1 MVFCAWP
8 RESNGEEQ
16 CWGKGVTARFFITKL
31 DSEILICV
39 EKKSFLQNFH
49 YGRMTTIKKP
59 IDHHFSSNVNFLFTY
74 CIGLRHLRDYVFK
87 NIQSVGIY

>member
-16 CWGKGVTARFFITKL
+16 CWGKGVTARFFFTKL

-59 IDHHFSSNVNFLFTY
+59 IDHHFSSYL
-74 CIGLRHLRDYVFK
+74 IRK
-87 NIQSVGIY
+87 

>member
-16 CWGKGVTARFFITKL
+16 CWGKGVTARFFYTKL

-39 EKKSFLQNFH
+39 EKKSFLQNFQNLRKND
-49 YGRMTTIKKP
+49 YYQK
-59 IDHHFSSNVNFLFTY
+59 TY
-74 CIGLRHLRDYVFK
+74 RPPF
-87 NIQSVGIY
+87 

>member
-16 CWGKGVTARFFITKL
+16 CWGKGVTARFFFTKL

-39 EKKSFLQNFH
+39 EKKIIPS
-49 YGRMTTIKKP
+49 K
-59 IDHHFSSNVNFLFTY
+59 FT
-74 CIGLRHLRDYVFK
+74 LRKNDYYQKTYRPPF
-87 NIQSVGIY
+87 